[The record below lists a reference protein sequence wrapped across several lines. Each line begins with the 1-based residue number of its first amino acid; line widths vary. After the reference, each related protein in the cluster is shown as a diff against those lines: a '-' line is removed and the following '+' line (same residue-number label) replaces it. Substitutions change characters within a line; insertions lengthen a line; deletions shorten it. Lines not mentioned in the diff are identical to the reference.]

1 MDPRFDQA
9 LLQPQEEGEEK
20 QQLELRNERHRLK
33 FPNVKQLK
41 SFEILNSAVKNFTSN
56 TKFLSFVILS
66 ILPFFA
72 FIVFYEI
79 QISEATDAILRFLV
93 PTSMS
98 YDIGFDSDE
107 NISLFS
113 TTDKNDSKRETFRI
127 VFELVPLYLIL
138 LPLLELFSLT
148 IVINISAKVVDAG
161 NMKSTNLK
169 ETLYQKNNF
178 KGPFITSLWVQLF
191 SASNL
196 FGLIWAVANHSMI
209 TARFDYSF
217 WNYRYESVLPNN
229 VYVNILSILFH
240 TLISLA
246 LLYKYLDWSALW
258 NMAIVI
264 SVLEGE
270 TGLDALEI
278 SAYYRK
284 HCKRT
289 GFQLMLIFFVY
300 IVALRLPILLA
311 RMCSFVTVRV
321 AVTAIVVVLVCL
333 GSLVKWVTMVLYFY
347 DCKAQAMLKKFDD
360 EDVGQAV
367 KDGDVCTV

>member
-1 MDPRFDQA
+1 MDPRFKQA
-9 LLQPQEEGEEK
+9 LLQSQEEGEEI
-20 QQLELRNERHRLK
+20 QQLEFRNERQRLK
-33 FPNVKQLK
+33 FLNVKQLK
-41 SFEILNSAVKNFTSN
+41 SFEILKSAVKNFTSN
-56 TKFLSFVILS
+56 TKFMSFMILS
-66 ILPFFA
+66 ILPFFS
-72 FIVFYEI
+72 FIVFFEI

-93 PTSMS
+93 PFSMS

-113 TTDKNDSKRETFRI
+113 TTDENESKRETFRI
-127 VFELVPLYLIL
+127 VFELVPFYLIF

-161 NMKSTNLK
+161 NTESANLK
-169 ETLYQKNNF
+169 ETFYQKNNF

-196 FGLIWAVANHSMI
+196 FGLIWAVANHSII
-209 TARFDYSF
+209 TTGFDYSF
-217 WNYRYESVLPNN
+217 SDYRYDSVIQNN
-229 VYVNILSILFH
+229 IYVNILSILFH
-240 TLISLA
+240 TLIALA

-289 GFQLMLIFFVY
+289 GFQV
-300 IVALRLPILLA
+300 V
-311 RMCSFVTVRV
+311 
-321 AVTAIVVVLVCL
+321 VTAIVVVLVCL

-347 DCKAQAMLKKFDD
+347 GCKAQAMSKKFDD
-360 EDVGQAV
+360 EEVGQAM
-367 KDGDVCTV
+367 KDGDICTV